1 MAKSEAA
8 KEVKLGFFVAAGF
21 WAFAI
26 VLGILLALMLRAVG
40 SK

>member
-21 WAFAI
+21 WVFIIVIGIIMAFA
-26 VLGILLALMLRAVG
+26 VKALR
-40 SK
+40 

>member
-21 WAFAI
+21 WIFFI
-26 VLGILLALMLRAVG
+26 ILGIIAAFMLKALA
-40 SK
+40 K